1 MTVAPVKRP
10 TPTFRYGAAFF
21 DDRTGIRFE
30 AHHPQERPDLWIRYL
45 DGLHKRFAKHG
56 FGEIVDRD
64 QLLDGSGVSMFFVGL
79 DQNDDVVAGIR
90 IHGPL
95 DSVDQASTLQ
105 EMSRS
110 PEIDRLRRIV
120 ARYIPY
126 GVIEG
131 KGAWGR
137 KKGAG
142 LHSVMQTLMR
152 CWHQALAWTESE
164 VLLGVVNER
173 NRAIIAATGAR
184 ELSTQSV
191 PFPTDEL
198 RAILMWG
205 RRPRT
210 AKLCDP
216 DQARRSRIEADQLR
230 SQLDSS
236 TSGWSS
242 PAAPA
247 SNSWRCIVL
256 DERTRAQRQIIRTLS
271 SDPQTVVIDRLADQ
285 RAELERLVP
294 RIGHEIQG
302 ETPRYVY
309 FPWRSTLV
317 KMLGPTGFERLR
329 LDRNRNKVTLEEQAR
344 FRSLRIGIVGL
355 SVGHVIAH
363 TLALEGLC
371 GELRL
376 ADMDRIELS
385 NLNRIP
391 DGVFDLG
398 VNKAVAAARRIAEID
413 PYLPVRLYPAG
424 VDRSNVEDFLD
435 GLDLVVEECD
445 SFDVKLLVR
454 EAAKKRRIPVIM
466 ETSDRGLFDVERYD
480 VEPEH
485 QPFHGLLGALTS
497 SELAKL
503 TIEET
508 IPYLLRVVGAE
519 KATARGAAS
528 LLEIGATLSTWPQLG
543 GDVTLG
549 AATVAAAVR
558 RFGLGQPLPSGQI
571 RIDLDE
577 LLGSGMAPPPQ
588 SDDPAPAA
596 LAHRTLAGPSEQRAQ
611 QVLTEEGEPP
621 VPEHPDLAVA
631 YAANRAPSGG
641 NAQPW
646 RFELRPGALYVYLD
660 IEETNAMDV
669 HYRASHVAIGAA
681 LFNAR
686 VAAAAQGRPGV
697 VELFPEGP
705 DGPVGVLRYSAGG
718 ADERQLASLYRAMLE
733 RGANRKNGDGSPLH
747 PDLVRRLVH
756 AVSAEGA
763 QLQLI
768 TDREQLDRCANV
780 LAESDRLRFLSPVL
794 HRSMMRELRWPG
806 RDPLEDGIDVRSLE
820 LPPHELA
827 SLSIIARPEV
837 MKLLAEWDGG
847 GLLTNRAKAAI
858 RTCSAL
864 AVVTIRDSRLASYV
878 SGGMAVERLWIEAQ
892 RADLSV
898 QPYSPAS
905 AWALDDEDFVVLGGE
920 GFARPLREMD
930 RQFRS
935 AAGLGPDAVLAI
947 VLRLST
953 HTPPP
958 SVRSFRRRVEQRT
971 TTLCDR

>member
-363 TLALEGLC
+363 TLALRGCAESCVSPIWTGSSSPTSTASPTECSTSGSTRPWLP
-371 GELRL
+371 R
-376 ADMDRIELS
+376 
-385 NLNRIP
+385 
-391 DGVFDLG
+391 
-398 VNKAVAAARRIAEID
+398 AASQRSTPISRFGCTRQESIA
-413 PYLPVRLYPAG
+413 P
-424 VDRSNVEDFLD
+424 
-435 GLDLVVEECD
+435 
-445 SFDVKLLVR
+445 
-454 EAAKKRRIPVIM
+454 
-466 ETSDRGLFDVERYD
+466 TSR
-480 VEPEH
+480 
-485 QPFHGLLGALTS
+485 TS
-497 SELAKL
+497 STAS
-503 TIEET
+503 ISSWRNA
-508 IPYLLRVVGAE
+508 IP
-519 KATARGAAS
+519 
-528 LLEIGATLSTWPQLG
+528 STSSSWCERQ
-543 GDVTLG
+543 
-549 AATVAAAVR
+549 R
-558 RFGLGQPLPSGQI
+558 RSA
-571 RIDLDE
+571 
-577 LLGSGMAPPPQ
+577 GSR
-588 SDDPAPAA
+588 S
-596 LAHRTLAGPSEQRAQ
+596 S
-611 QVLTEEGEPP
+611 
-621 VPEHPDLAVA
+621 
-631 YAANRAPSGG
+631 
-641 NAQPW
+641 W
-646 RFELRPGALYVYLD
+646 RP
-660 IEETNAMDV
+660 
-669 HYRASHVAIGAA
+669 AIGASSTW
-681 LFNAR
+681 
-686 VAAAAQGRPGV
+686 
-697 VELFPEGP
+697 
-705 DGPVGVLRYSAGG
+705 SA
-718 ADERQLASLYRAMLE
+718 
-733 RGANRKNGDGSPLH
+733 
-747 PDLVRRLVH
+747 
-756 AVSAEGA
+756 
-763 QLQLI
+763 
-768 TDREQLDRCANV
+768 TT
-780 LAESDRLRFLSPVL
+780 LSP
-794 HRSMMRELRWPG
+794 S
-806 RDPLEDGIDVRSLE
+806 
-820 LPPHELA
+820 
-827 SLSIIARPEV
+827 
-837 MKLLAEWDGG
+837 
-847 GLLTNRAKAAI
+847 TNPSTA
-858 RTCSAL
+858 CSA
-864 AVVTIRDSRLASYV
+864 R
-878 SGGMAVERLWIEAQ
+878 
-892 RADLSV
+892 
-898 QPYSPAS
+898 
-905 AWALDDEDFVVLGGE
+905 
-920 GFARPLREMD
+920 
-930 RQFRS
+930 
-935 AAGLGPDAVLAI
+935 
-947 VLRLST
+947 
-953 HTPPP
+953 
-958 SVRSFRRRVEQRT
+958 
-971 TTLCDR
+971 